1 MLFNSREFIIF
12 FVIVWTVYTWLRPRL
27 RLQNA
32 WLLASSYL
40 FYGWWDI
47 RFLYLFIVT
56 TLIDYSIALMIKRGR
71 LTSAQSRTVWL
82 FAITSCF
89 FLVVT
94 QWSAVEFQ
102 WNQQFLPTASVDWSR
117 LFSSRLG
124 WWVLAGTISVLA
136 LAHPAAA
143 FVRRWPAPTQ
153 RQILLATSITA
164 NLGIL
169 CFFKYFNFF
178 SENFAVIWTSLWGVA
193 PSDFTLNVVLPVGIS
208 FYTFQTMS
216 YTIDVYHG
224 DLEASETYLEFATF
238 LALFPQLV
246 AGPIERASHL
256 LPQVQRPR
264 SPLTAEMLRDGLWLI
279 AWGLYKKM
287 IIADNLA
294 GTVNQIF
301 QPFDNIH
308 RGGPVPPVPTDGLSV
323 WVAVIAFAFQIY
335 GDFSGYT
342 DVARGTAK
350 ILGFDIMLNFNLPY
364 FATTPAMFWRRWHI
378 SLSTWLRDYLY
389 ISLGGNRHGEAKT
402 YRNLMATM
410 LLGGFW
416 HGARWNFVLW
426 GAYHGSLLCIY
437 RALGLEG
444 ERRGKIS
451 RLKHF
456 GMWLLMF
463 VFTLIGWLL
472 FRAQNAATI
481 GAFLQSM
488 FFSPHVSERTWEY
501 GAHLFRF
508 GWFLVLFQILQWR
521 TGDLFFIH
529 KLHWFWRLNI
539 WIFVLMSLL
548 SLTTGIA
555 QEFIYFDF

>member
-1 MLFNSREFIIF
+1 MLFNSREFVVF
-12 FVIVWTVYTWLRPRL
+12 FLIVWFVYTWLRPWL
-27 RLQNA
+27 RVQNA
-32 WLLASSYL
+32 WLLAASYL

-56 TLIDYSIALMIKRGR
+56 TLIDFSIALMIKRGS
-71 LTSAQSRTVWL
+71 LTRTQSRTVWL
-82 FAITSCF
+82 FSILSCLA
-89 FLVVT
+89 LVVT
-94 QWSAVEFQ
+94 QWSAVDIRLGDNFAPLVAVQ
-102 WNQQFLPTASVDWSR
+102 WSE
-117 LFSSRLG
+117 LFASRLG
-124 WWVLAGTISVLA
+124 WWVLACTVGVLT
-136 LAHPAAA
+136 LARPAAA
-143 FVRRWPAPTQ
+143 LVRRQPVSTQ
-153 RQILLATSITA
+153 RKIFLATSITA

-178 SENFAVIWTSLWGVA
+178 SDNFAVLWEAVWGVA
-193 PSDFTLNVVLPVGIS
+193 PTEFMLRIVLPVGIS

-264 SPLTAEMLRDGLWLI
+264 PPLSTESLRDGLWLI
-279 AWGLYKKM
+279 GWGLYKKM
-287 IIADNLA
+287 IVADNLA
-294 GTVNQIF
+294 WTVNQVF
-301 QPFDNIH
+301 QPFDEIN
-308 RGGPVPPVPTDGLSV
+308 RGASVPPMPVDGLSV
-323 WVAVIAFAFQIY
+323 WVAVMAFAFQIY

-364 FATTPAMFWRRWHI
+364 FSTTPAMFWRRWHI

-389 ISLGGNRHGEAKT
+389 ISLGGNRHGSAQT

-410 LLGGFW
+410 LLGGLW
-416 HGARWNFVLW
+416 HGARWNFVFW
-426 GAYHGSLLCIY
+426 GAYHGGLLCLY
-437 RALGLEG
+437 RAFGLEG
-444 ERRGKIS
+444 DPRGKS
-451 RLKHF
+451 RGPKLF
-456 GMWLLMF
+456 GMWLLMS

-472 FRAQNAATI
+472 FRAQNAITI
-481 GAFLQSM
+481 GTFLQSM
-488 FFSPHVSERTWEY
+488 FFSPFASERTWEY
-501 GAHLFRF
+501 AQLLFRYS
-508 GWFLVLFQILQWR
+508 WFLVAFQVLQWR

-539 WIFVLMSLL
+539 WIFILMSLA